1 MRIPARSIRQAFR
14 LALVALPLLWAMPG
28 LGEPPLAKKDVP
40 APLAERIGEGI
51 VRFHASAEA
60 RQRALPSL
68 SLEVPRPALGPAP
81 LGFSS
86 RPHFTFEA
94 GRQVVTVKVP
104 SGTSLYG
111 TGEAAGPLLRNGR
124 RTVGWNT
131 DAYAYGEGSPS
142 LYKSF
147 PWVLALRSDGT
158 AFGVLAD
165 TSHRCEIDLRTEGE
179 IQFRAE
185 GPAFPIIVIERST
198 PQAVVMALAEL
209 TGKIS
214 LPPLWALGFHQCR
227 YSYTPDAK
235 VREIAEG
242 FRKRKLPCDVLWLDI
257 DYMHGYRCFTWD
269 PKAFPDPHKL
279 NAELHGLGFHTVAM
293 IDPGIKAEPGYFV
306 FDQGSARDAWV
317 KTAEGKTDYRGDV
330 WPGTCVFPDFTRKA
344 TRDWWAGLYRD
355 FMATGVDG
363 VWNDMNEPAV
373 FNTPDQ
379 SKTMPLDN
387 LHRADAELG
396 GPGPHARYHNVYGN
410 LMVKATREGIAAAN
424 PHRRP
429 FVLSRAMH
437 LGGQRYAASWTGDN
451 VANAKHLTW
460 SVPMVLNLGLT
471 GQPFSGP
478 DIGGFVGNGPKG
490 AEGGKLFARWMGIG
504 TLLPF
509 ARAHTAKGNI
519 DKEPWAFGPE
529 VEAICRVALERRYQL
544 LPYLY
549 SLFHEAA
556 TTGMP
561 IARPLFFADP
571 QDPNLREEGGAF
583 LLGEALLV
591 VPPVAESG
599 TPARLP
605 KGTWRRL
612 DLDEGF
618 QSEDLPQLFLKAG
631 SLLPLGPRQQF
642 VGEKALDTL
651 TLHVALDERGQ
662 ARGTLYEDAGEG
674 PGYLKGEFRLT
685 RFQAERVEGV
695 VQVMG
700 SHLGGSWPEAKRKL
714 HIIVH

>member
-1 MRIPARSIRQAFR
+1 MRIRVSLIRQALRF
-14 LALVALPLLWAMPG
+14 ALGALPLLWALPG
-28 LGEPPLAKKDVP
+28 MGE

-51 VRFHASAEA
+51 VRFHASVEA
-60 RQRALPSL
+60 QKRALPSL
-68 SLEVPRPALGPAP
+68 CLERPRPALGTAP
-81 LGFSS
+81 PDFSIH
-86 RPHFTFEA
+86 PQLTFEA
-94 GRQVVTVKVP
+94 GRQVVKFKV
-104 SGTSLYG
+104 SAGTSLYG
-111 TGEAAGPLLRNGR
+111 TGEVAGPLLRNGR

-131 DAYAYGEGSPS
+131 DAYAYGEQSPS

-147 PWVLALRSDGT
+147 PWVLALRADGT

-179 IQFRAE
+179 IRFLAE
-185 GPAFPIIVIERST
+185 GPAFPVIVIERST

-209 TGKIS
+209 TGKIA

-227 YSYTPDAK
+227 YSYTPEDK

-242 FRKRKLPCDVLWLDI
+242 FRKRRIPCDVLWLDI

-269 PKAFPDPHKL
+269 QKAFPDPRKL
-279 NAELHGLGFHTVAM
+279 NADLHALGFHTVAM

-306 FDQGSARDAWV
+306 FDQGSVRDAWV
-317 KTAEGKTDYRGDV
+317 KQADGKTDYHGDV
-330 WPGTCVFPDFTRKA
+330 WPGRCVFPDFTRKA

-373 FNTPDQ
+373 FNTEDG
-379 SKTMPLDN
+379 SKTMPVDN

-410 LMVKATREGIAAAN
+410 LMVKATREGIAVVN
-424 PHRRP
+424 PDRRP

-451 VANAKHLTW
+451 VANAKHLAW
-460 SVPMVLNLGLT
+460 SVPMVLNLGLS

-490 AEGGKLFARWMGIG
+490 QEGGKLFARWMGIG
-504 TLLPF
+504 ALLPF

-529 VEAICRVALERRYQL
+529 VEAVCRVALERRYQL

-561 IARPLFFADP
+561 IVRPLFFADP
-571 QDPNLREEGGAF
+571 RDPELREEGGAF
-583 LLGEALLV
+583 LLGDALLV
-591 VPPVAESG
+591 VPPVAEG
-599 TPARLP
+599 GAPARLP
-605 KGTWRRL
+605 KGNWRRL
-612 DLDEGF
+612 DLDGGF

-651 TLHVALDERGQ
+651 TLHVALDDQGQ
-662 ARGTLYEDAGEG
+662 ASGRLYEDAGEG
-674 PGYLKGEFRLT
+674 LGYQKGEFRLT
-685 RFQAERVEGV
+685 RLQAKRVNGQ
-695 VQVMG
+695 VQVKA
-700 SHLGGSWPEAKRKL
+700 SLEGGTWPEPKRKL
-714 HIIVH
+714 QIIAH